1 MARPLRAMQADVARA
16 TAHADAL
23 ITEVRQAVAVLTVLA
38 AKLDRIFD
46 RVDDL
51 AKSVREEGLSVRTAI
66 AGHKIPAEIVIQTGG
81 DDVSS

>member
-23 ITEVRQAVAVLTVLA
+23 ITEVRQAVTVLA

>member
-23 ITEVRQAVAVLTVLA
+23 ITEVRQAVAVLA